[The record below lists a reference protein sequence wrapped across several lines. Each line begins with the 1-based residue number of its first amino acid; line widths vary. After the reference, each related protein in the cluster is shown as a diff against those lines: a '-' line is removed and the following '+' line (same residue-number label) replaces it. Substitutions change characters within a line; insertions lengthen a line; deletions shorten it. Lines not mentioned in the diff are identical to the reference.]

1 MQTSIGENKMAYMYI
16 LKCSDSSYYTGSTKD
31 MEKRLWQHENGE
43 GANHTK
49 VRLPVTLVYVEQ
61 YDRVEEA
68 FAREKQIQGWSR
80 KKKEALICG
89 NMDDL
94 CSLSSSNNRCLSL
107 SKANI

>member
-1 MQTSIGENKMAYMYI
+1 MAYMYI

-43 GANHTK
+43 GSNYAK